1 VSVGCMKHKKT
12 RSSTFIFLLLV
23 AGIIF
28 SIFSV
33 KAGQGQ
39 HSDAEIAMAK
49 TSVVDPTSSSKEGQ
63 KFFSEVSY
71 PLPTTHFEPMLLFM
85 LGTILLS
92 IVTGINLLRARKIEF
107 PLHSVG
113 QADLPGPAQFG
124 GRKPSADKNEA
135 T

>member
-1 VSVGCMKHKKT
+1 MKHKKT
-12 RSSTFIFLLLV
+12 SSSTIIFLLLV

-33 KAGQGQ
+33 QAGQQ
-39 HSDAEIAMAK
+39 TDAKLAMAK
-49 TSVVDPTSSSKEGQ
+49 SSVVDHNSSSKEGQ
-63 KFFSEVSY
+63 KYFSEVYY
-71 PLPTTHFEPMLLFM
+71 PLPTTHFEPLLLFM

-107 PLHSVG
+107 PLHSGG
-113 QADLPGPAQFG
+113 QADLPGQAKFG

-135 T
+135 A

>member
-1 VSVGCMKHKKT
+1 MKHTKT
-12 RSSTFIFLLLV
+12 SSSTFIFLLLV

-33 KAGQGQ
+33 QAGQEQ
-39 HSDAEIAMAK
+39 APEADIALAK
-49 TSVVDPTSSSKEGQ
+49 SSVVDHNSSSKEGQ

-71 PLPTTHFEPMLLFM
+71 PLPTTHFEPLLLFM

-113 QADLPGPAQFG
+113 QAKLSGQTKFG
-124 GRKPSADKNEA
+124 GRTPPADNNEA
-135 T
+135 A